1 MITQAAIFF
10 FPGCFRWI
18 HKQKIEPKIS
28 KFFFKNLTKTSCL
41 NLEILSILIWFSSK
55 NGGYK
60 VFKPTTTKNLKLMQ
74 FSV

>member
-1 MITQAAIFF
+1 MTEEITVEKIEIYFRKMITQAAIFF

-55 NGGYK
+55 DG
-60 VFKPTTTKNLKLMQ
+60 V
-74 FSV
+74 